1 MDTEWSLNAA
11 EMAEWI
17 PDDDLEDDE
26 GAENGEWA
34 VKTAPMAKKHNTLI
48 TGPMNFP
55 TDFDKS
61 DGEKGAR
68 RPDPWE
74 KGEDPWNSRA
84 TNKIGAAMEK
94 GPISSAS
101 TLSKDRPSSYAI
113 FSTPT
118 SSSKLTSASAAT
130 PATTGIASLAEEFRK
145 MNEKVERRN
154 VLEIIRQGNEFA
166 SREDASHPAD
176 DARQSETRAGQV
188 FSIATPPDRERG
200 MAERR
205 WATRIA
211 KEEVESNDG
220 DEYMPPPGL
229 DNRKRRA
236 LRRGRSATRRGRR
249 GATEEKTEEATPRRS
264 PISKEVGEP
273 TPVPGDVA
281 ARPQENTGEA
291 QTQTDVALPLRVE
304 AVWQC
309 HCVGAEAVVDAP

>member
-1 MDTEWSLNAA
+1 M
-11 EMAEWI
+11 
-17 PDDDLEDDE
+17 
-26 GAENGEWA
+26 
-34 VKTAPMAKKHNTLI
+34 
-48 TGPMNFP
+48 
-55 TDFDKS
+55 
-61 DGEKGAR
+61 
-68 RPDPWE
+68 
-74 KGEDPWNSRA
+74 
-84 TNKIGAAMEK
+84 
-94 GPISSAS
+94 
-101 TLSKDRPSSYAI
+101 
-113 FSTPT
+113 
-118 SSSKLTSASAAT
+118 
-130 PATTGIASLAEEFRK
+130 AEEFRK

-176 DARQSETRAGQV
+176 DARQGETRAGQV
-188 FSIATPPDRERG
+188 FSIATPADRERG

-249 GATEEKTEEATPRRS
+249 VATEEKTEEATPRRS

-281 ARPQENTGEA
+281 ARPQENTSEA

-309 HCVGAEAVVDAP
+309 HCVGAEAVVDAPQKVGELTEEIEKESDDDRCSDTSSSPTGGSDSSGCALKEVKAALRERRRKISGASCRTTSVRTDQRHHEDKSVCHANGKGPDIADIDSPEDSGKAQARQHVDRTWRRR